1 MSIIGIT
8 RQYYIWQ
15 PIRLTAS
22 SCLPIEWLGALDD
35 VSQCEHIEEKNL
47 DVTEVQGE
55 SDNHKFN
62 GDGESLE
69 MLS

>member
-8 RQYYIWQ
+8 RQGQ
-15 PIRLTAS
+15 PIRLTTS
-22 SCLPIEWLGALDD
+22 SCLPIERLGALDD
-35 VSQCEHIEEKNL
+35 VSQCEHIEEENL

-55 SDNHKFN
+55 SDNHKFD